1 MVKVHKKKLDKY
13 GNSWSRRL
21 FIIALITIPLLN
33 FAVFTVYGNL
43 GGIILS
49 LKQFRGGSEIWVG
62 FENFARFF
70 RDFNTK
76 GYGHSIYVSFMYLL
90 IVGGISLPLSL
101 ITAFFLYKKV
111 PFSKFLVIIL
121 YIPNI
126 IPGAVMAEFYRR
138 MWDSGGG
145 VVATGLL
152 NQLFSFVEGREIN
165 WLTVREYANQALW
178 IYTVWF
184 GFGFNALLL
193 WGAMTRVPQE
203 VVESAQ
209 LDGAGRFTEFFRI
222 TIPIIWPTLSMVIVL
237 TATVPFSI
245 YMQPLLIANNGDY
258 GTRTIALLAMQE
270 LKRPD
275 PYFSAAIHILI
286 ACVSIPFIL
295 IVKKLTEKAFDT
307 VEL

>member
-1 MVKVHKKKLDKY
+1 MESSKKQKIDKY
-13 GNSWSRRL
+13 GNTLSRRL
-21 FIIALITIPLLN
+21 FIFCLLVIPMLN
-33 FAVFTVYGNL
+33 FIVFTIYGNF
-43 GGIILS
+43 GGIFLS
-49 LKQFRGGSEIWVG
+49 LKQFRGGKEIWVG
-62 FENFARFF
+62 LENFQRFF

-76 GYGHSIYVSFMYLL
+76 GYGHSIGVSLMYLV
-90 IVGGISLPLSL
+90 IVGGISLPISL
-101 ITAFFLYKKV
+101 VTSFFLYKKI
-111 PFSKFLVIIL
+111 PLSKFLVIIL

-145 VVATGLL
+145 VVSTGIL
-152 NQLFSFVEGREIN
+152 NRLFSFVGGREIN
-165 WLTVREYANQALW
+165 WLTLREYANKALW

-203 VVESAQ
+203 VVESAE
-209 LDGAGRFTEFFRI
+209 LDGAGLFTEFFKI

-237 TATVPFSI
+237 VATTPFNI

-258 GTRTIALLAMQE
+258 GTRTIALLAIQE

-275 PYFSAAIHILI
+275 PYFAAAIHILI
-286 ACVSIPFIL
+286 ACVSVPTVL
-295 IVKKLTEKAFDT
+295 TVKKLTEKVFET
-307 VEL
+307 VEV

>member
-111 PFSKFLVIIL
+111 PFSKYLVIIL

-138 MWDSGGG
+138 MCDSGGG
-145 VVATGLL
+145 VVASGLL
-152 NQLFSFVEGREIN
+152 N
-165 WLTVREYANQALW
+165 
-178 IYTVWF
+178 
-184 GFGFNALLL
+184 
-193 WGAMTRVPQE
+193 
-203 VVESAQ
+203 
-209 LDGAGRFTEFFRI
+209 
-222 TIPIIWPTLSMVIVL
+222 
-237 TATVPFSI
+237 
-245 YMQPLLIANNGDY
+245 
-258 GTRTIALLAMQE
+258 
-270 LKRPD
+270 
-275 PYFSAAIHILI
+275 
-286 ACVSIPFIL
+286 
-295 IVKKLTEKAFDT
+295 
-307 VEL
+307 